1 MILLLPDNGNI
12 HSPCGFNEFKT
23 VSSFKVLYT
32 NADQFLNKRDD
43 LLLHI
48 AANEPDVIMITE
60 VLPKVQ
66 PSFISDVQL
75 QIPGYNLYTNFK
87 LNCDLSGT
95 KGRGIVIY
103 LSYDLAA
110 AHQVHFNTSN
120 FEE

>member
-1 MILLLPDNGNI
+1 MEIFI
-12 HSPCGFNEFKT
+12 HPVALMSLKLH

-48 AANEPDVIMITE
+48 AANESDVIMITE

-87 LNCDLSGT
+87 LNCM
-95 KGRGIVIY
+95 
-103 LSYDLAA
+103 
-110 AHQVHFNTSN
+110 
-120 FEE
+120 